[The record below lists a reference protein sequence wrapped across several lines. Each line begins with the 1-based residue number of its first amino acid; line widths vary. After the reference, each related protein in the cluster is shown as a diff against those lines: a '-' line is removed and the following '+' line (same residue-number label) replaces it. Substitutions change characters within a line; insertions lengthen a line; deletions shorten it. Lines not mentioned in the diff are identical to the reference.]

1 MMRLKDKVAI
11 ITGSSLGIGQA
22 AAYKFVEEGAKVV
35 VLGLEQGEI
44 DETLNVIKDKGGEA
58 LGFKVNVTEKEQ
70 VESMVKE
77 VKDKWGKI
85 DVLVNNAGII
95 ADAQLAKMTDEQW
108 DRVIDVNLK
117 GTYICTKAVVDT
129 MVEQNSGVIIN
140 VSSVV
145 GLYGNFGQT
154 NYAASKW
161 GVIGMSKTWAKEL
174 GRKNIRSNVVC
185 PGFIRTSILDTMP
198 DKIIKAME
206 DKVPMK
212 RLGKP
217 EEVANVF
224 AFLASDEASYMNGS
238 VIEVSGGVVL

>member
-1 MMRLKDKVAI
+1 MRLKDKVAI